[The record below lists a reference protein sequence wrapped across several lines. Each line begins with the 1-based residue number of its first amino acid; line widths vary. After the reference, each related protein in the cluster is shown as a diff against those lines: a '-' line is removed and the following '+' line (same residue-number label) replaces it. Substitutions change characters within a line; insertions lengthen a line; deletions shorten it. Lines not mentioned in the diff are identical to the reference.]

1 MGLLDDLPDGLLKL
15 IRNAAQNRS
24 PNADLGADD
33 AIDLP
38 SWLPR
43 RQQQRPPLSLT
54 GPGLMANIDASSPS
68 TGRSADPLRAQPPAP
83 TPQNLTAQALRIKG
97 VPEACTMP
105 DVMISEPTR
114 PTAGE
119 GQSI

>member
-1 MGLLDDLPDGLLKL
+1 MGLLDDWPDGWLKL
-15 IRNAAQNRS
+15 IRNATQNRN
-24 PNADLGADD
+24 PNADPGADD

-119 GQSI
+119 GQAI